1 MKFYRKTQGAVL
13 GGVCLGL
20 AQETKTDPFLVR
32 ILTLGFFVFSAGV
45 VGLIYL
51 ILWTVLPAEDS
62 NTTIREELLDRLRS
76 LEPLKGQM
84 GNPRLAGGILL
95 ALGAVLLLGWILPME
110 AIVKGLLPL
119 ALVAGGIW
127 LLYRS
132 GGSGKS

>member
-76 LEPLKGQM
+76 LEPLKG
-84 GNPRLAGGILL
+84 
-95 ALGAVLLLGWILPME
+95 
-110 AIVKGLLPL
+110 
-119 ALVAGGIW
+119 
-127 LLYRS
+127 
-132 GGSGKS
+132 